1 LFFRHKFSA
10 LFLGGAF
17 LLFIF
22 SFGGCNTNSAV
33 QSIIVSPESAA
44 LAVGGTQQF
53 TAVGRTATGSLVT
66 ISPTWST
73 AGGVGTVSSAGLF
86 SATSLGDGFVYA
98 TDSGVVGSAS
108 VAVTDKG
115 TISGTVKNAEGTAI
129 SGITVRLVSDASKS
143 ASTSSSGS
151 YTLSDL
157 TPGTLAVEALETL
170 VYLISTQEVTVA
182 AGETTTCNFTLY
194 PRVSIVSQNISQTG
208 YTVTIVGVVKNN
220 GERTVSGVVVTYVFY
235 NILDYP
241 LGGGTA
247 SLGSMTAG
255 ETKDFTIL
263 VTLSEDSYSRYT
275 ATAVATSY

>member
-1 LFFRHKFSA
+1 
-10 LFLGGAF
+10 
-17 LLFIF
+17 
-22 SFGGCNTNSAV
+22 
-33 QSIIVSPESAA
+33 
-44 LAVGGTQQF
+44 
-53 TAVGRTATGSLVT
+53 
-66 ISPTWST
+66 
-73 AGGVGTVSSAGLF
+73 
-86 SATSLGDGFVYA
+86 
-98 TDSGVVGSAS
+98 
-108 VAVTDKG
+108 
-115 TISGTVKNAEGTAI
+115 
-129 SGITVRLVSDASKS
+129 
-143 ASTSSSGS
+143 
-151 YTLSDL
+151 
-157 TPGTLAVEALETL
+157 LAVEALETL